1 MVYVDRFNFKLKF
14 HILYARWLYMIN
26 SFPFLKTC
34 YLSILLV
41 ALVARFTF
49 NLEKFTS
56 QHFDEHRGSTPLSR
70 MRNSSPFPFFSL
82 PLFSL
87 LIFFYNDP
95 SASTTRIQPFLSKFR
110 FFRDKLSEGSSTNSK
125 VLFVRLPPSSLRH
138 PFFLLSFDLCLSN
151 YRSR

>member
-1 MVYVDRFNFKLKF
+1 MVDRFSFKLKF
-14 HILYARWLYMIN
+14 HILYARWLYIIN

-41 ALVARFTF
+41 ALTLRDSLLISKNSQANISTSTGEAHHLVGWEIVVRFLF
-49 NLEKFTS
+49 
-56 QHFDEHRGSTPLSR
+56 
-70 MRNSSPFPFFSL
+70 FPL

>member
-1 MVYVDRFNFKLKF
+1 MVDRFNFKLKF
-14 HILYARWLYMIN
+14 HILYARWLYIIN
-26 SFPFLKTC
+26 SFPVLKTC

-56 QHFDEHRGSTPLSR
+56 QHFDEHRGSIPLSR

-95 SASTTRIQPFLSKFR
+95 SASTTRIQRSFQSFASFVINYPKDRVLIRRSF
-110 FFRDKLSEGSSTNSK
+110 
-125 VLFVRLPPSSLRH
+125 LFVSHLPL
-138 PFFLLSFDLCLSN
+138 FAILSFS
-151 YRSR
+151 SPSISA

>member
-1 MVYVDRFNFKLKF
+1 MVDRFNFKLKF
-14 HILYARWLYMIN
+14 HILYARWLYIIN

-70 MRNSSPFPFFSL
+70 MRNSSPFPFFFPSSLFSPYFFFITIHRRPRHVFNRSFQSFASFVINYPKDRVLIRRSFLFVSHL
-82 PLFSL
+82 PLFA
-87 LIFFYNDP
+87 I
-95 SASTTRIQPFLSKFR
+95 
-110 FFRDKLSEGSSTNSK
+110 
-125 VLFVRLPPSSLRH
+125 
-138 PFFLLSFDLCLSN
+138 LSFS
-151 YRSR
+151 SPSISA